1 MRVGLGPLQPRATMH
16 VRSQGQGNDRGGSIE
31 LDASTM
37 GLRLRGHASL

>member
-1 MRVGLGPLQPRATMH
+1 MRFGLGLLQPRATTH

-37 GLRLRGHASL
+37 GAKAQGSH